1 MNSNHRITISTTSG
15 CKLSV
20 AVEDEQKAID
30 YFSMLS
36 QELIGQKYVSAL
48 TGKPEVLSDPKALP
62 EAEKEEAK
70 QLDPGSPS
78 ISYRGFIHFKCPFC
92 GKTTNTN
99 MRNNQKGFTCPS
111 CGNPYYFTE
120 SLRKVHLK
128 CSCGEE
134 YSYWT
139 NLKTRLISIDCISCK
154 EPMTAYFNE
163 KAQRY
168 EG

>member
-36 QELIGQKYVSAL
+36 QELIGQKYISAL
-48 TGKPEVLSDPKALP
+48 TVNPEVSSEPEALP
-62 EAEKEEAK
+62 EPEKEEPK
-70 QLDPGSPS
+70 QQEPGPPV
-78 ISYRGFIHFKCPFC
+78 ISYKGFIHFKCPFC
-92 GKTTNTN
+92 GNITNTN
-99 MRNNQKGFTCPS
+99 MRHNQKGFTCPE

-120 SLRKVHLK
+120 PLRKVHLK
-128 CSCGEE
+128 CSCGED

-139 NLKTRLISIDCISCK
+139 NLKTRLISIDCINCK

-163 KAQRY
+163 KTQRY